1 MMRVQ
6 TAEQREADRM
16 RKAAGFSLIELL
28 LVVAVILIIAAIAI
42 PNYIHSKERANEA
55 GAVQNLRTITT
66 AETVYTTTYSIG
78 YSTSLAQLGGTTLS
92 VDQNNAGLID
102 SVLATGTKAGYSF
115 TYSVVATDQNGDVTS
130 FTINADPVIPGQ
142 SGDQHYYTDQ
152 SNIITH
158 NVTQV
163 ASASDPSI

>member
-1 MMRVQ
+1 MRAQ
-6 TAEQREADRM
+6 TAERRGVRRS

-78 YSTSLAQLGGTTLS
+78 YSMNLAQLGGTTVN

-115 TYSVVATDQNGDVTS
+115 TFSVIATDQNGEVTAFS
-130 FTINADPVIPGQ
+130 VNADPVIPGQ
-142 SGDQHYYTDQ
+142 SGDQHYRTDQ

-158 NVTQV
+158 NVTQPAV
-163 ASASDPSI
+163 ASDPSI

>member
-1 MMRVQ
+1 MRALTTKRPKVQ
-6 TAEQREADRM
+6 RA

-66 AETVYTTTYSIG
+66 AETVYTTTYSVG
-78 YSTSLAQLGGTTLS
+78 YSTSLAQLGGTTVN

-115 TYSVVATDQNGDVTS
+115 SYSVVATDQNGDVTAFS
-130 FTINADPVIPGQ
+130 VNADPVIPGQ

-152 SNIITH
+152 SNIIKH
-158 NVTQV
+158 NVTQP
-163 ASASDPSI
+163 AAPSDPSI

>member
-1 MMRVQ
+1 MQALTAKQRRVQ
-6 TAEQREADRM
+6 RT

-78 YSTSLAQLGGTTLS
+78 YSTSLTQLGGTSVS

-115 TYSVVATDQNGDVTS
+115 TYSVVATDQSGDVTAFS
-130 FTINADPVIPGQ
+130 VNADPVIPGQ
-142 SGDQHYYTDQ
+142 SGDQHYRTDQ

-158 NVTQV
+158 NVTQS
-163 ASASDPSI
+163 ATASDPSI